1 MSFSKDK
8 RTDGSTSKKSAL
20 HVVGKSSGKG
30 GSTIRKGPRSS
41 RSLATL
47 NKIQENRV
55 RMLATQMI
63 TRWGKLVEQRISG
76 KIRHEVGEV
85 LADMRIEFEDRFQR
99 KPRKQRKKNILD
111 DRALLE
117 DLLNE
122 FLNEEDEE

>member
-1 MSFSKDK
+1 
-8 RTDGSTSKKSAL
+8 
-20 HVVGKSSGKG
+20 
-30 GSTIRKGPRSS
+30 
-41 RSLATL
+41 
-47 NKIQENRV
+47 
-55 RMLATQMI
+55 MLATQMI